1 MGPASQMKSS
11 MTAPSRGGRRQSKR
25 INSVPSPVKKP
36 TEEALTAEQ
45 VSRMEEELV
54 KFPNPSVYY
63 KKKIATKFSKEF
75 KLAEAII
82 MTWLNDNGK
91 KDFSKVKK
99 IASVVPST
107 STKVT
112 KVENIKKEAQ
122 VEEKPKP
129 AANDE
134 DIQCI
139 DIDSESSDIDDVL
152 LSDTDANDSVSLS
165 EKIPGKKKNDPA
177 PTVVKLKPSAGPAS
191 VKKGVTND
199 VDKLKQSNAEMKS
212 KYDNLSKEYQE
223 KVDIVKNLESQIPR
237 MIQEFKKYVEDM
249 ETKHKKA
256 IEEKDNELKKV
267 QNGGSS
273 KSVDNDKRLK
283 NLEAMVKKRELELQ
297 ASRKELK
304 TLQDNSSSTRD
315 ENEKKV
321 QNLENEVKKKEMEIE
336 INKKEFNDFKEKQDS
351 MENRYRKLIKK
362 QEADLDRADKDGQ
375 ELVSKMK
382 KMKEDYAKKNP
393 QHSKELNEIK
403 DAKKKLKRD
412 LEAKEKELEQK
423 IKENSKVTREF
434 EEYIAR
440 LENEKNNVNKKMSK
454 MTEENTEKVKSNED
468 LKKENQELASK
479 IKTLTKEINEH
490 GKANGKD
497 KSKFENDLKSIQS
510 ELKNVKADFVRKEEK
525 LLELSEKRGE
535 KIKLLEKL
543 DLESKKKMIETE
555 AELLAAKSNVK
566 SAESEK
572 SVLVKELE
580 EKKKEAAQSK
590 TVILECRAQI
600 ENTKTLIKSS
610 TKDISERNNA
620 IAELKKK
627 QQILEEGNKE
637 RNAELEEL
645 RNEVDRKKNMSQKLQ
660 EITEK
665 VKEKEY
671 SLLKLRN
678 TVFDKDS
685 LISDKDNEI
694 KRLSSRIH
702 EIQKDFEK
710 KMESRGF
717 EEINSQNNLR
727 HQLLLQQQEMRRVLL
742 LEQDVLKQQIVD
754 ERIQHKEDLDAALK
768 ASEEIHNVQTAE
780 LIGKINSKKALLS
793 KVKRSLLYKPSA
805 GQGQEKSTSVSG
817 PSLGLGYHWPL
828 VHVSGQP
835 QEVEP
840 MSPVWVSTPTLAS
853 LLSIRS
859 PCLTWSLGGLASGR
873 CGTKRKLEEDAETV
887 QIKRLRFDTP
897 VYMLGYSWPVAL
909 YQRTVLTLELLVD
922 IEPLSIPVLPSPVQQ
937 VAVVTQKRKMDE
949 ECHLVQEKRVRLEEP
964 ALMISYS
971 WPVAIHHKPKSLTLE
986 TDVDLQIPILT
997 YPTAVQPKEASLPM
1011 KRKSEATQNGKAKR
1025 MCYDDTVLMI
1035 EYSWPVAVHQKST
1048 LKVSPQPQL
1057 NFEQLPLQIL
1067 PSFSALQANGCKRI
1081 LEQSRSKV
1089 SSDSKRMK
1097 LDPMISYCW
1106 PLAVYQKPR
1115 SLTVTMDLQVNCT
1128 PLQQLPVLAPLQPR
1142 EPLLVKQTLPMI
1154 TYEEKTSSKET
1165 VPAAAAMML
1174 PSLDSD
1180 LKIENEEIPSLKT
1193 FSDIPC
1199 YSYKLVS
1206 PKVDMKC
1213 VTSPGLNSSKT
1224 VTKRSY
1230 KVPKYEETSQPLNR
1244 KRSFLDFLED
1254 LSYEE
1259 MQEYNYQ
1266 EDVKVDSVLDLPILV
1281 TKPPAKRLKCIL
1293 PLISLETTT
1302 LAPPHRRMS
1311 PTLLDEPE
1319 FVPHV
1324 EMLKGISSYVLDSIL
1339 VAVVC

>member
-1 MGPASQMKSS
+1 M
-11 MTAPSRGGRRQSKR
+11 
-25 INSVPSPVKKP
+25 
-36 TEEALTAEQ
+36 TAEQ
-45 VSRMEEELV
+45 ISRMEEELV

-75 KLAEAII
+75 KIAEAII

-107 STKVT
+107 KVT

-129 AANDE
+129 AANDD

-165 EKIPGKKKNDPA
+165 EKIPGKKKNDSA
-177 PTVVKLKPSAGPAS
+177 PPVVKLKPSAGPAS

-249 ETKHKKA
+249 ETKHKKT

-336 INKKEFNDFKEKQDS
+336 NNKKEFNDFKEKQDS

-454 MTEENTEKVKSNED
+454 MTEENTEKVKSNDD

-543 DLESKKKMIETE
+543 DLESKKKMMETE

-637 RNAELEEL
+637 KSAELEEL
-645 RNEVDRKKNMSQKLQ
+645 RNEVDRKKNMTQKLQ

-768 ASEEIHNVQTAE
+768 AAEDIHNVQTAE

-793 KVKRSLLYKPSA
+793 KVKRTLLYKPSA
-805 GQGQEKSTSVSG
+805 GQGQEKATSVSG
-817 PSLGLGYHWPL
+817 PRLGLGYHWPL

-840 MSPVWVSTPTLAS
+840 MSPMLVSTPALSS

-873 CGTKRKLEEDAETV
+873 SGTKRKLEEDAEKI

-922 IEPLSIPVLPSPVQQ
+922 FEPLSMQVLPSPVQQ
-937 VAVVTQKRKMDE
+937 VAVVNQKRKMEE
-949 ECHLVQEKRVRLEEP
+949 ECEHVQEKRVRLEEP

-971 WPVAIHHKPKSLTLE
+971 WPVALHHKPKYLTLE
-986 TDVDLQIPILT
+986 TDVDLQIPVLSFPSLI
-997 YPTAVQPKEASLPM
+997 QPKDTSLSI
-1011 KRKSEATQNGKAKR
+1011 KRKSEATLNGKAKR
-1025 MCYDDTVLMI
+1025 VCYDDTVLMI
-1035 EYSWPVAVHQKST
+1035 EYSWPVAVHEKST
-1048 LKVSPQPQL
+1048 LKVSPQL
-1057 NFEQLPLQIL
+1057 KIEQLPLQIL
-1067 PSFSALQANGCKRI
+1067 PSLSTLQANGCKRK

-1089 SSDSKRMK
+1089 SSGSKRMRR
-1097 LDPMISYCW
+1097 DPMISYCW

-1115 SLTVTMDLQVNCT
+1115 SLSVTMDLQVNST
-1128 PLQQLPVLAPLQPR
+1128 PLQQLPVLAPLQP
-1142 EPLLVKQTLPMI
+1142 LQTLVVRQTLPMI
-1154 TYEEKTSSKET
+1154 TYEASSTEI
-1165 VPAAAAMML
+1165 VPAPAAMTL
-1174 PSLDSD
+1174 PSPDSD
-1180 LKIENEEIPSLKT
+1180 LKIESEEVPPLKT

-1206 PKVDMKC
+1206 PKVEMKC
-1213 VTSPGLNSSKT
+1213 VTSPGLNSTKA

-1230 KVPKYEETSQPLNR
+1230 KLPKYEETSQPLNR

-1259 MQEYNYQ
+1259 MQEYDYH
-1266 EDVKVDSVLDLPILV
+1266 EDVKVDSVLDLPVLV

-1293 PLISLETTT
+1293 PLISLETAT

-1324 EMLKGISSYVLDSIL
+1324 EMLMGISSYVLDSIL